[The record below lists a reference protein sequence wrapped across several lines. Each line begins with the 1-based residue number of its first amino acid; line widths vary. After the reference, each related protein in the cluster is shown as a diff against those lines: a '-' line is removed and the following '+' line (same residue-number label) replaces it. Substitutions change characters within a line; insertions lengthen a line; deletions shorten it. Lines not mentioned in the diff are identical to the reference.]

1 MHKITVNN
9 QTILFPFDN
18 SGKMF
23 IKRGEYYKEK
33 DVYLPWNNIFKAM
46 EIVSEKPLK
55 LLDTPNRSDNIQV
68 VETYTETENEGA
80 YTFKITAIPLD
91 KLYTCVVIERKNH
104 NTDNNTWTSFDRYTD
119 EITREVVVDACVEMM
134 KPTIDEE
141 PEDEQRI
148 LLDYKKQLN
157 KNYRETFG

>member
-23 IKRGEYYKEK
+23 IKRGQYYKEK
-33 DVYLPWNNIFKAM
+33 DTYLEWNSIFSHL

-68 VETYTETENEGA
+68 VETWVETENEGI
-80 YTFKITAIPLD
+80 YRFKITAIPLD
-91 KLYTCVVIERKNH
+91 KLYTCVVIERRND
-104 NTDNNTWTSFDRYTD
+104 NTDNDTWTSFDKYTD
-119 EITREVVVDACVEMM
+119 EITRGVVLDECVAMM
-134 KPTIDEE
+134 KHTIDEE

-148 LLDYKKQLN
+148 LLDYKEQLN
-157 KNYRETFG
+157 KNYRESFG